1 MEMPRQM
8 DCTACGK
15 GNEKKRQGWYGFIKS
30 GSDDDEEDGS
40 PAGGAR
46 SVVLLVSKERN
57 DLSTKLDV
65 KVEQCSRASVV
76 SKDTIMGIRKCYKT
90 NLNIMAEDQAV

>member
-1 MEMPRQM
+1 MKTPRQM
-8 DCTACGK
+8 DCTASGK

-30 GSDDDEEDGS
+30 GSDDDDEDGS

-46 SVVLLVSKERN
+46 SVVSKERN

-65 KVEQCSRASVV
+65 KVERCSRASVV
-76 SKDTIMGIRKCYKT
+76 SKDAIMGIRKCYKT